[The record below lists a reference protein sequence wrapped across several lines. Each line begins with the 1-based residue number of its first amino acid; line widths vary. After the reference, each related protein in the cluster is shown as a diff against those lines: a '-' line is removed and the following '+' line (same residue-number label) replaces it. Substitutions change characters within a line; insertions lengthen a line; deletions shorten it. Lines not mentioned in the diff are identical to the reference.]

1 MRNHNHFGPTAH
13 ITVDRKRLRQ
23 YDDAI
28 YLNNGQEFEIEMFN
42 PLSVSVKAE
51 IHINGVKMNGGGI
64 VIKPGQRIFLERH
77 LDSPNKLVFETYEI
91 ESTSEA
97 LDAIVNNGDV
107 VVKFY
112 EEKHQNINY
121 SGLFINPQYF
131 GTLTLSVNGGTYN
144 TTTGA
149 HFTSNSSGL
158 LSNNSTNTAMFYNN
172 TDKSLE
178 TGRVE
183 KGENSNQNFSYDYT
197 SFSYTPRTI
206 VSWKLL
212 PTSVKPY
219 DSKDL
224 KKYCTGCGSKIK
236 KESFKF
242 CPNCGQKL

>member
-1 MRNHNHFGPTAH
+1 MKNHNHFGPTAH

-51 IHINGVKMNGGGI
+51 IHINGIKMNGGGI

-77 LDSPNKLVFETYEI
+77 LDSPNKLVFESYEV
-91 ESTSEA
+91 ETTKEA

-121 SGLFINPQYF
+121 TGLFINPSYTTISNDKF
-131 GTLTLSVNGGTYN
+131 LNFTTCNGNSVMF
-144 TTTGA
+144 TTT
-149 HFTSNSSGL
+149 
-158 LSNNSTNTAMFYNN
+158 NNLCSIST
-172 TDKSLE
+172 E
-178 TGRVE
+178 TGRIE
-183 KGENSNQNFSYDYT
+183 KGNNSGQNFTYDYS
-197 SFSYTPRTI
+197 SFNYTPRTI

-224 KKYCTGCGSKIK
+224 KKYCTNCGSKIK
-236 KESFKF
+236 KDSFNF
-242 CPNCGQKL
+242 CPNCGQKI